1 MTVWLRLLLLAS
13 VPLATKLGMTIPVR
27 ESCSIVFAG
36 DMMQHSAQIESAHR
50 DGTTYYYKDCFSGIA
65 PLVREAD
72 IAVCNLETPL
82 GGAPYS
88 GYPAFCAPDEFAS
101 AIHEAGFDVM
111 LTANNHCLDRGGRG
125 LLRTLDVLDSLGVR
139 HLGTYRNQAERDS
152 LHPLLIEQGNMRIA
166 LLNYT
171 YGVNGLSVPA
181 PCIVNLIDTV
191 SMASDIHKART
202 MKADCII
209 VCIHWGDEY
218 RLKPESGQE
227 NLARWLI
234 ANGADHVIG
243 SHPHVIQ
250 PTVLMEDAGGSIA
263 RHVVAYSL
271 GNFISNMSAP
281 HTDTGTLLELHLSHF
296 MSVTW
301 LDSFSE
307 NRIRTIRP
315 AQSGSPNYRL
325 VLSEER

>member
-111 LTANNHCLDRGGRG
+111 LTANNHCLDRGDAAFSGHSMFW
-125 LLRTLDVLDSLGVR
+125 TLSECVIWA
-139 HLGTYRNQAERDS
+139 H
-152 LHPLLIEQGNMRIA
+152 IE
-166 LLNYT
+166 T
-171 YGVNGLSVPA
+171 
-181 PCIVNLIDTV
+181 
-191 SMASDIHKART
+191 
-202 MKADCII
+202 
-209 VCIHWGDEY
+209 
-218 RLKPESGQE
+218 RLKEIP
-227 NLARWLI
+227 
-234 ANGADHVIG
+234 
-243 SHPHVIQ
+243 
-250 PTVLMEDAGGSIA
+250 
-263 RHVVAYSL
+263 
-271 GNFISNMSAP
+271 FI
-281 HTDTGTLLELHLSHF
+281 LC
-296 MSVTW
+296 
-301 LDSFSE
+301 
-307 NRIRTIRP
+307 
-315 AQSGSPNYRL
+315 
-325 VLSEER
+325 